1 MAVIGPHGWII
12 GEILLQEPGSQFPC
26 ERAGPTF
33 PLHEGD
39 GRWILAAV
47 EIEIEGGSCLVKP
60 LLAKWLAARRCGVW
74 MLVHVLSAGDKGTVV
89 SLPWLSHAGGAA
101 AITGM
106 DPGIS

>member
-60 LLAKWLAARRCGVW
+60 LLAKLLAARRCGAW
-74 MLVHVLSAGDKGTVV
+74 MLLHGC
-89 SLPWLSHAGGAA
+89 LPEKRDRLSHYLGYPMPAA
-101 AITGM
+101 QLQ
-106 DPGIS
+106 